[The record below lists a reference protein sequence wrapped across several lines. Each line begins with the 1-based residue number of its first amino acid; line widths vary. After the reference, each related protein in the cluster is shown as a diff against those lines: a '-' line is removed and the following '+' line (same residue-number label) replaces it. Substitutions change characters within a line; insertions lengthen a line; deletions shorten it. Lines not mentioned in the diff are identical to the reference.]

1 MILHK
6 HTETQNNEESRK
18 YMDQYTITLGV
29 ITKGKKDT
37 KFSLKLSFISAFFF
51 QRNYNI
57 FVTKAID

>member
-51 QRNYNI
+51 SEEL
-57 FVTKAID
+57 